1 MGRFQLET
9 LRNFVNSKQRLMSG
23 LRHVPG
29 RLAKRLVRFLRL
41 VLPILLLRAG
51 ESLGQAPPDADI
63 YLVDL
68 TYGNQGIQAGS
79 PVNITQRKGY
89 DNQPSFTPDGKSIL
103 YTSMRDD
110 GQTDIYRFNLL
121 SGKTVPLTQTPE
133 GEYSPMVTP
142 DTAYF
147 SVIRVESDKTQR
159 LWKFPISGTGEPTL
173 VLENV
178 KPVGY
183 HCWLTPDSLALFI
196 LGSPNSLQFAR
207 VSTGDTARMW
217 ESIGRSLHKIPG
229 KNALSFVHKRT
240 AIDWEIKQF
249 DLQTNLFTVI
259 APTLSGSED
268 FVWTPDGLLLMGQ
281 GANLYVFNPKTDL
294 RWTLL
299 ADFSSVGIKQIT
311 RLAIDRIGKKLALVG
326 Q

>member
-1 MGRFQLET
+1 MSLLTHVPTRAVSRSAAFF
-9 LRNFVNSKQRLMSG
+9 RSG
-23 LRHVPG
+23 L
-29 RLAKRLVRFLRL
+29 LM
-41 VLPILLLRAG
+41 LLLSAG
-51 ESLGQAPPDADI
+51 ATFGQAPPDADI
-63 YLVDL
+63 FLVDL
-68 TYGNQGIQAGS
+68 TPEKQAIQVGK

-110 GQTDIYRFNLL
+110 GQTDIYRFDLQ
-121 SGKTVPLTQTPE
+121 SAATTQLTRTPE
-133 GEYSPMVTP
+133 GEYSPTVTP
-142 DTAYF
+142 DQGYF
-147 SVIRVESDKTQR
+147 SVIRMELDKTQR

-196 LGSPNSLQFAR
+196 LGKPNSLQLAR
-207 VSTGDTARMW
+207 VSTGDTARME

-240 AIDWEIKQF
+240 STDWEIKQL
-249 DLQTNLFTVI
+249 DLQTNLITVI
-259 APTLSGSED
+259 APTLPGSED

-281 GANLYVFNPKTDL
+281 GAGLYVFNPKTDL
-294 RWTLL
+294 RWTQL
-299 ADFSSVGIKQIT
+299 ADFSSAGIKQIT
-311 RLAIDRIGKKLALVG
+311 RLAIDGKGKKLALVG